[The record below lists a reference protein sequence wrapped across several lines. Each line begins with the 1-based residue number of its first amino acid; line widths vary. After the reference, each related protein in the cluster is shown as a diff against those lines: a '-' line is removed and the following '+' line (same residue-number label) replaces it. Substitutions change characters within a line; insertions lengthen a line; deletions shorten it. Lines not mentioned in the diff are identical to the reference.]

1 MTIAIWCILIAQI
14 LPYVAFSFVKGI
26 DPEQPRFQVGGL
38 IGQSVRAYGAHLNGL
53 ETFPWFAAAVI
64 VAHMV
69 GGPSRIVDIL
79 AVIYILVRIGHLA
92 AYLAGRQPLR
102 TAAFAVGQF
111 VALAIFVSPLFR

>member
-1 MTIAIWCILIAQI
+1 MTIAIWCILVAQI

-111 VALAIFVSPLFR
+111 VALAIFVSPWFR